1 MLFNSLIFLAFF
13 LPITLLFYF
22 GLPPKFRIKVICIS
36 SLIFYFYSGF
46 VPGISL
52 SLTLVL
58 CFICYRYKSFFYIA
72 GIVFPLSILIFYK
85 YYDFFFTELI
95 NYFEMSSFKKS
106 NMPIFL
112 QIILPAGISF
122 YTFQII
128 SFIIDNKRKKEKI
141 SFENFCAYITFF
153 PQLIAGPI
161 VRWHQ
166 IGYQLQNVKENKL
179 IINLFDFLK
188 FFVSGLFM
196 KVFLADT
203 CQKFTYFYVESF
215 KIGISSLKQIN
226 FLDYFLYNFYLS
238 FQIYFDFFAYS
249 LMAIGLGKLFGIS
262 LPKNFDE
269 PYRSKNIK
277 EFWRRWHITLS
288 NWIKDYLYIP
298 LNGSKKYVR
307 NILVVFAIC
316 GLWHGASLNF
326 ILWGLYHGS
335 LVVLYK
341 FFQKEWNL
349 LNQNLQIL
357 FTFII
362 VSLAWPLFDL
372 QLNELNYI
380 LSNLNFEFNN
390 FLFNEFHYIKK
401 IIFFSYIFILF
412 YFTFMQN
419 FTFSIYQGVKA
430 NKLNVLILASCTLL
444 SIIFINWSKT
454 FIYFR
459 F

>member
-1 MLFNSLIFLAFF
+1 MLFNSIIFLALF

-22 GLPPKFRIKVICIS
+22 TLSPKHRVKVICVS

-52 SLTLVL
+52 SLTLIL
-58 CFICYRYKSFFYIA
+58 CFICYRYKNFLYII
-72 GIVFPLSILIFYK
+72 GIAFPLFILIFFK
-85 YYDFFFTELI
+85 YYDFFFLELI
-95 NYFEMSSFKKS
+95 NYFDVRAFEKS
-106 NMPIFL
+106 NMPIYL

-128 SFIIDNKRKKEKI
+128 SFIIDNKKKKEKI
-141 SFENFCAYITFF
+141 SFESFCAYITFF

-161 VRWHQ
+161 LRWHQ
-166 IGYQLQNVKENKL
+166 IGFQFQNIRENKL

-188 FFVSGLFM
+188 FFISGLFM
-196 KVFLADT
+196 KIFLADVS
-203 CQKFTYFYVESF
+203 QKFTSFYVESF
-215 KIGISSLKQIN
+215 KTSISSLDQIN
-226 FLDYFLYNFYLS
+226 FLDYFFYNFYLS

-269 PYRSKNIK
+269 PYKSKNIK

-298 LNGSKKYVR
+298 LKGSKKYAR
-307 NILVVFAIC
+307 NILIVFTIC

-326 ILWGLYHGS
+326 IIWGLYHGI

-341 FFQKEWNL
+341 FFEKEWNL
-349 LNQNLQIL
+349 LNQKLQIL
-357 FTFII
+357 FTFFV
-362 VSLAWPLFDL
+362 VSLAWPLFNL
-372 QLNELNYI
+372 QLTEINYI
-380 LSNLNFEFNN
+380 LGNLNFGLKNIWFLEFY
-390 FLFNEFHYIKK
+390 YIKK
-401 IIFFSYIFILF
+401 IIFCTFIIILT
-412 YFTFMQN
+412 YLTFMQN
-419 FTFSIYQGVKA
+419 FTSIVYKEIKA
-430 NKLNVLILASCTLL
+430 NKLNVSILAFATLL
-444 SIIFINWSKT
+444 CIICINWSRT

>member
-1 MLFNSLIFLAFF
+1 
-13 LPITLLFYF
+13 
-22 GLPPKFRIKVICIS
+22 
-36 SLIFYFYSGF
+36 
-46 VPGISL
+46 
-52 SLTLVL
+52 
-58 CFICYRYKSFFYIA
+58 
-72 GIVFPLSILIFYK
+72 
-85 YYDFFFTELI
+85 
-95 NYFEMSSFKKS
+95 
-106 NMPIFL
+106 MPIFL

-128 SFIIDNKRKKEKI
+128 SFIVDNRKKKEKI

-166 IGYQLQNVKENKL
+166 IGFQLQNIKENKS

-203 CQKFTYFYVESF
+203 CQKFTSTYVESF
-215 KIGISSLKQIN
+215 KTNIVNLDHIN

-298 LNGSKKYVR
+298 LKGSKKYAR
-307 NILVVFAIC
+307 NILIVFTIC

-326 ILWGLYHGS
+326 IIWGLYHGT
-335 LVVLYK
+335 LVVLYR
-341 FFQKEWNL
+341 FFEKEWNF
-349 LNQNLQIL
+349 LNPKIQIL

-372 QLNELNYI
+372 QLTEVHYI
-380 LSNLNFEFNN
+380 LNNLNFGFSN
-390 FLFNEFHYIKK
+390 FLFHEFSYIKK
-401 IIFFSYIFILF
+401 IVFFTFIFILTYLTFIKF
-412 YFTFMQN
+412 YYN
-419 FTFSIYQGVKA
+419 VYKGIKA
-430 NKLNVLILASCTLL
+430 NKLNVSILALQPYYVSFYKLV
-444 SIIFINWSKT
+444 KT